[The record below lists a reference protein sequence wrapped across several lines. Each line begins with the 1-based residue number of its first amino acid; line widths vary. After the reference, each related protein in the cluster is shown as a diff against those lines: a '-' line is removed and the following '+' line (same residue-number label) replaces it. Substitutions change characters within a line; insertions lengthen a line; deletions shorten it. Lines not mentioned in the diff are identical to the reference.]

1 MWAKEAARRLYLIM
15 KLELKSPRGVDR
27 KFEKDTFGNMEYLP
41 PFSLYVVHSFIPFW
55 HFVSSQD
62 QKGLS

>member
-1 MWAKEAARRLYLIM
+1 M